1 MELIL
6 KAVVIGVAGAVLT
19 LIIKRTNPELSTV
32 LTLSVCMV
40 IAGMSLK
47 VFSSISEVLELVELG
62 TDFSSAY
69 AAPILKCV
77 GIGITARLGA
87 DLCKDSGQEAVAS
100 GVEICGA
107 ICALYVSLPL
117 IKTMLRMIGEL
128 A

>member
-1 MELIL
+1 MEIII

-32 LTLSVCMV
+32 LTLTVCAV
-40 IAGMSLK
+40 IVGMAMK
-47 VFSSISEVLELVELG
+47 VFSSVSEVLDLVEIDSG
-62 TDFSSAY
+62 FSSAY
-69 AAPILKCV
+69 MAPVIKCV
-77 GIGITARLGA
+77 GIGITARLGS

-100 GVEICGA
+100 SVEICGA

-117 IKTMLRMIGEL
+117 IKTLLRMIGEL

>member
-1 MELIL
+1 MDIII

-32 LTLSVCMV
+32 LTLTVCMV
-40 IAGMSLK
+40 IVGMSMK
-47 VFSSISEVLELVELG
+47 VFSSVSEVLDLVELG
-62 TDFSSAY
+62 SGFSSAY
-69 AAPILKCV
+69 TAPVLKCV
-77 GIGITARLGA
+77 GIGITARLGS
-87 DLCKDSGQEAVAS
+87 DICKDSGQEAVAS
-100 GVEICGA
+100 SVEICGA